1 MEHATLKVGNQQST
15 IDKPKLIKTFWWT
28 LRFLKPYKGLFV
40 TSLILGLM
48 IACAQIA
55 IPKFI
60 QVLVDKVLPSNDL
73 LRYRE
78 ILIVL
83 TVVIAIVIIATI
95 LKLITDRKMQE
106 WVAGDMQI
114 GVFQK
119 MRSLGYSFY
128 EKFPVGE
135 IYSLFHTEVE
145 AIQKINRQYLPT
157 IVQYTITFIVTFIFM
172 AILNLQL
179 SLVFVPGILLY
190 YLIGPYF
197 ERKSAEYAKKLSD
210 SNANLNK
217 KQYDSISG
225 MMELRAYGQ
234 EKWNLNQLLE
244 QDQKT
249 AAINVTFFKL
259 INYRGAFRR
268 VAVYLSGI
276 LMFICGYYFVSKE
289 LLTIGEFIAFTIL
302 YYKVMFDLT
311 VLITNLTE
319 QRVLLQQCIRLYHF
333 TELKPDV
340 EEVEHPE
347 ELAKVRGQIDF
358 KNVSFGYTSSSDV
371 VKNINLS
378 IQPGDKVA
386 LVGTSGHGK
395 SSLIKLLARFYD
407 PNEGAVYL
415 DQVNLTRLTL
425 KQLRECV
432 GYVFQET
439 YLYGGTVKENIL
451 FGNENATE
459 VDIIAAAKAA
469 SAHEFIMQLPEGYD
483 TVIGE
488 RGNKLS
494 GGQRQ
499 RIAISRMIL
508 KNPAIIVLDEATSAL
523 DYKNETEVMKALDQ
537 LFKGRTMIAV
547 AHRISTIQDFDKIV
561 VIDNGQIAEVGTFD
575 SLFDKKGAFYQLL
588 MGEKENAAN
597 A

>member
-1 MEHATLKVGNQQST
+1 MEQATIKAGNQSSPSQKRQLLK
-15 IDKPKLIKTFWWT
+15 IYWWT
-28 LRFLKPYKGLFV
+28 LSFIKPYKGLFV
-40 TSLILGLM
+40 TSLFLGLM
-48 IACAQIA
+48 IASAQIV

-60 QVLVDKVLPSNDL
+60 QMLVDDVLPSNDL

-78 ILIVL
+78 ILAVL
-83 TVVIAIVIIATI
+83 SGVITIVIIATI
-95 LKLITDRKMQE
+95 LKYVTDRKVQE

-128 EKFPVGE
+128 EKYPVGE

-157 IVQYTITFIVTFIFM
+157 IVQYTISFAVTFTFM
-172 AILNLQL
+172 AMLNWKL
-179 SLVFVPGILLY
+179 SLVFIPGILIY

-197 ERKSAEYAKKLSD
+197 ERKSAEYAKKLAD
-210 SNANLNK
+210 SHAELNK
-217 KQYDSISG
+217 KQYDSISA

-234 EKWNLNQLLE
+234 EKWNLDQLLK

-249 AAINVTFFKL
+249 AAINVIFFKL

-268 VAVYLSGI
+268 VAVYFSGI
-276 LMFICGYYFVSKE
+276 LMFVSGYYLVSKG

-311 VLITNLTE
+311 ILITNLTE
-319 QRVLLQQCIRLYHF
+319 QRVLLHQTIRLYSF
-333 TELKPDV
+333 MELAPDV
-340 EEVEHPE
+340 EEIEHPE
-347 ELAKVRGQIDF
+347 ELSQVRGGIEF
-358 KNVSFGYTSSSDV
+358 RNIRFGYTSSSDV

-378 IQPGDKVA
+378 IQPGEKVA

-407 PNEGAVYL
+407 PSEGTVYL
-415 DQVNLTRLTL
+415 DNVNLTQLSL
-425 KQLRECV
+425 KQLRESI

-439 YLYGGTVKENIL
+439 YLYGDTIKENIQ
-451 FGNENATE
+451 FGNENATDE
-459 VDIIAAAKAA
+459 DIIVAAKAA
-469 SAHEFIMQLPEGYD
+469 SAHEFIIALPEGYD

-499 RIAISRMIL
+499 RIAIARMIL
-508 KNPAIIVLDEATSAL
+508 KNPRIIVLDEATSAL
-523 DYKNETEVMKALDQ
+523 DHENEAEVKKALDQ
-537 LFKGRTMIAV
+537 LFKGRTTIAV
-547 AHRISTIQDFDKIV
+547 AHRISTIQHFDKIV
-561 VIDNGQIAEVGTFD
+561 VVENGEIAEVGTYD
-575 SLFDKKGAFYQLL
+575 SLLERRGAFYQLL
-588 MGEKENAAN
+588 MGEKRSAAN
-597 A
+597 T